1 MRKPKKERI
10 KTIILIS
17 LIIVSVMQIGIH
29 LNQQTQGF
37 PFDFLSTFLGG
48 GTDINKSVTNID
60 VVRESY
66 FLPKDITV
74 SKNSFTQWIFSQS
87 NPYYKTIWNDVRQNY
102 LPVILS
108 SKPKKTFPK
117 DKWVSL
123 INETCTRIDFPVTYP
138 KSMMVDGASATNQSF
153 NSIASI
159 AILPQEDVNE
169 TRNTVYVYDETSVY
183 KYNIDI
189 KGDMQPKI
197 FYRTLPTTLTD
208 QVGLYMPMSALGQSF
223 SDYRTD
229 NPDIPIYVDENSSH
243 SFQTIS
249 AKLPDAI
256 VLDPASDDLDSVQ
269 ESILLNQKDSFI
281 ARHLEDNTAV
291 FSDLDNVYE
300 LDSHGVLK
308 YKYLPKDSTG
318 IGEIKNAFDNAI
330 SFIELR
336 KHLVGNTNIVLSSIA
351 IDKKDNCYIFG
362 FNYMLEGERIY
373 VTDIKESEA
382 ISSPAIEIKATAD
395 RVLECQ
401 WIIREFTGNN
411 DYTNYRVSFTDLINM
426 IMAKDPLTYS
436 NLYINENSQNK
447 EGNNLKFNNIQIGYS
462 FDVSEDTSKPLS
474 PYWLYGITEKNYKLR
489 LQIEEGD

>member
-1 MRKPKKERI
+1 MRKQKKERI

-48 GTDINKSVTNID
+48 GTDINKNVINID
-60 VVRESY
+60 AVRESY
-66 FLPKDITV
+66 FLPKDITI
-74 SKNSFTQWIFSQS
+74 SKNSFTQWIFSQN
-87 NPYYKTIWNDVRQNY
+87 NPYYQNIWNDVRQNY

-108 SKPKKTFPK
+108 SKPAKIYPK

-123 INETCTRIDFPVTYP
+123 LNETCTRIDFPVNYP
-138 KSMMVDGASATNQSF
+138 KSMIVDGANATNQSF
-153 NSIASI
+153 NSIESI
-159 AILPQEDVNE
+159 AIRPQDDVNE

-183 KYNIDI
+183 VYTIDI
-189 KGDMQPKI
+189 KGNMQPKI
-197 FYRTLPTTLTD
+197 FYRTLPTRLTD

-229 NPDIPIYVDENSSH
+229 NPDIPIYVDENSTQ
-243 SFQTIS
+243 SFQSINT
-249 AKLPDAI
+249 KVPDAI
-256 VLDPASDDLDSVQ
+256 TLDPGSDDLDSAQ

-308 YKYLPKDSTG
+308 YRYLPKDSTG

-336 KHLVGNTNIVLSSIA
+336 KNLVGNANIVLSSFV
-351 IDKKDNCYIFG
+351 IDKKDNCYIFR
-362 FNYMLEGERIY
+362 FNYMLNGERIY
-373 VTDIKESEA
+373 ITDIKESEA

-447 EGNNLKFNNIQIGYS
+447 ESDNLRFNNIQIGYS
-462 FDVSEDTSKPLS
+462 FDVGEDTSEPLS
-474 PYWLYGITEKNYKLR
+474 PYWLYEITGKSYKLR
-489 LQIEEGD
+489 LQAKGVD